1 MGRVA
6 VAAAVSLWLIPISI
20 LVNRIVPDPYMD
32 EIFHVPQAQK
42 YCGGNFGSWDPMIT
56 TPPGLYVLS
65 LAYVASLFPGLYC
78 LRAVSSFS
86 DSCSTSILRLTN
98 GVLTVVCS
106 ILIYELITHLRPSI
120 DDKKATLCT
129 LVLSLYPLHWFF
141 SFLYYTDVASL
152 TAVLAMYLF
161 SLKKKYFLSS
171 LLGALSV
178 LMRQTNIIWMLFVAC
193 AAVIDFTHS
202 HKNDCLKVDKPS
214 MSKEKDTQPT
224 DNRGASVATKLRKR
238 RNGNGLGSWN
248 NVTAQASGPT
258 TCSSGLFDEIWDVII
273 ISWHFL
279 WELLATFSPFFGI
292 FMAFVAFVCW
302 NGSIVLGAK
311 DAHSVSPHFS
321 QLLYYSLVSALF
333 TVPAHFSLQ
342 QAAVLFRQLS
352 RNKMFSFFQSIAALT
367 ICFLSV
373 KIFSIAHPYLLADN
387 RHYPFYLWR
396 KIVNYHW
403 STKYLMVPLYVY
415 SMFSIVA
422 NLAKGQKKIWVMV
435 YILACAGALI
445 PTPLIEFRYYTV
457 PFYFLILHTCIDDNK
472 SWLILG
478 TIYVAINC
486 FTMFMFLFQPF
497 SWSHEAGTQRLMW

>member
-6 VAAAVSLWLIPISI
+6 VAAAVSMWVIPISI

-42 YCGGNFGSWDPMIT
+42 YCGGNFRSWDPMIT

-98 GVLTVVCS
+98 GVLTV
-106 ILIYELITHLRPSI
+106 
-120 DDKKATLCT
+120 
-129 LVLSLYPLHWFF
+129 
-141 SFLYYTDVASL
+141 
-152 TAVLAMYLF
+152 
-161 SLKKKYFLSS
+161 
-171 LLGALSV
+171 LGALSV

-202 HKNDCLKVDKPS
+202 HKNDCLKVDKPN
-214 MSKEKDTQPT
+214 MSKEKDTQTT
-224 DNRGASVATKLRKR
+224 DYRSQSVAGKSRKR

-248 NVTAQASGPT
+248 NVISQASGPT

-279 WELLATFSPFFGI
+279 WELLATFSPFFVI
-292 FMAFVAFVCW
+292 FTAFVAFVCW

-352 RNKMFSFFQSIAALT
+352 RNKMLSFFLSIVALT

-396 KIVNYHW
+396 KIINYHW

-457 PFYFLILHTCIDDNK
+457 PFYFLILHTRIDDNK

-478 TIYVAINC
+478 TIYLAINC

>member
-42 YCGGNFGSWDPMIT
+42 YCGGNFRSWDPMIT
-56 TPPGLYVLS
+56 TPPGLYILS

-98 GVLTVVCS
+98 GVLTV
-106 ILIYELITHLRPSI
+106 
-120 DDKKATLCT
+120 
-129 LVLSLYPLHWFF
+129 
-141 SFLYYTDVASL
+141 
-152 TAVLAMYLF
+152 
-161 SLKKKYFLSS
+161 
-171 LLGALSV
+171 LGALSV

-202 HKNDCLKVDKPS
+202 HKNDCLKVDESS
-214 MSKEKDTQPT
+214 MSKEKDTQIA

-238 RNGNGLGSWN
+238 RNGNGLGSRN
-248 NVTAQASGPT
+248 NVTSQASGPT
-258 TCSSGLFDEIWDVII
+258 TSSSGLFDEIWDVII

-279 WELLATFSPFFGI
+279 WELLATFSPFFVI

-333 TVPAHFSLQ
+333 MVPAHFSLQ
-342 QAAVLFRQLS
+342 QAAVLFRQMS
-352 RNKMFSFFQSIAALT
+352 RNKMFSFFQSIVALT

-445 PTPLIEFRYYTV
+445 PTPLVEFRYYTV
-457 PFYFLILHTCIDDNK
+457 PFYFLILHTRIDDNK

-478 TIYVAINC
+478 THYLAINC
-486 FTMFMFLFQPF
+486 FTMFMFLFKPF